1 MEHGADFAHDGVA
14 VCKRAPLV
22 RACVCVFVCVRNAV
36 YFNLVLWKLMNQCS
50 FCPYLWGPEAPR
62 WASLIELCLGTLAKL
77 ALLSIGR
84 DSLVR

>member
-1 MEHGADFAHDGVA
+1 MEQTLDMMVLPSVSARHSCA
-14 VCKRAPLV
+14 R
-22 RACVCVFVCVRNAV
+22 VCVFVCVRNAV